1 MRGGVRAAGRHCH
14 LPLQTYRGVGMVWV
28 AAAGRYRASAL
39 RARRRWRGRCAAG
52 CLRWGFE
59 RVSVRIGRRRVEQR
73 LIWRVLR
80 VGGGRAW
87 RRGSVEAAEP
97 GGGAAW
103 EVMGGRTAGERV
115 PNGLSIVAGYRE

>member
-1 MRGGVRAAGRHCH
+1 MPAAGRHCH

-28 AAAGRYRASAL
+28 AAAGRYGASAL

-52 CLRWGFE
+52 RLRWAFE
-59 RVSVRIGRRRVEQR
+59 RVFCAHRTAARRAAAHLAR
-73 LIWRVLR
+73 R

-87 RRGSVEAAEP
+87 RRGSVEAAEL

-103 EVMGGRTAGERV
+103 EVMRGRTAGECV
-115 PNGLSIVAGYRE
+115 PNGLGIVAGYRE